1 MTGGIFAMRRLTAL
15 LVLAVMAGTAW
26 GANIDKQ
33 IKTQKKSQAD
43 MKKQIQQYNAIA
55 KEKSK
60 QSKNLLSQLSRLKQN
75 ANSSQTQISNLEK
88 ENNRLANSVGELSR
102 NIDRVNASM
111 NIILAALKGRLLDLY
126 KFTPSESSISIVLTA
141 RGPHEAVN
149 TAYLLHR
156 FARQD
161 AAMFEELNRKEH
173 ELIEARTQL
182 EHDKTQIALQTDEL
196 KKKRAEFDSTI
207 KKTDTLLKNVQ
218 QEQKRAESAARE
230 LQAAQR
236 AVGNKINSLMKQKQ
250 KNASKPATIT
260 STAKV
265 TTVQGSKAAVPVK
278 TTITNPSRGVNSLSW
293 PVSGQVVMQYGS
305 RVHPTFKTKIFNS
318 GIDIKAPSGAPV
330 KAAGPGDVLYTGWL
344 RGFGQ
349 VVIIDHGGNL
359 STVYAHLSGATVR
372 EGASVKT
379 GTVVGHVGNT
389 GTDSAYGLHFEVR
402 KNGSAVNPMSY
413 LR

>member
-1 MTGGIFAMRRLTAL
+1 MRRLTAL

-60 QSKNLLSQLSRLKQN
+60 QSKTLLSQLSRLKQN

-218 QEQKRAESAARE
+218 QEQKRAESAAR
-230 LQAAQR
+230 
-236 AVGNKINSLMKQKQ
+236 
-250 KNASKPATIT
+250 
-260 STAKV
+260 
-265 TTVQGSKAAVPVK
+265 
-278 TTITNPSRGVNSLSW
+278 
-293 PVSGQVVMQYGS
+293 
-305 RVHPTFKTKIFNS
+305 
-318 GIDIKAPSGAPV
+318 
-330 KAAGPGDVLYTGWL
+330 
-344 RGFGQ
+344 
-349 VVIIDHGGNL
+349 
-359 STVYAHLSGATVR
+359 
-372 EGASVKT
+372 
-379 GTVVGHVGNT
+379 
-389 GTDSAYGLHFEVR
+389 
-402 KNGSAVNPMSY
+402 
-413 LR
+413 